1 MIDSKMKPST
11 GQEAQQTDTWVEN
24 VLVVNPSV
32 LHENENKLKAQKNS
46 SQKKHTS
53 SIIQET

>member
-1 MIDSKMKPST
+1 MKPST